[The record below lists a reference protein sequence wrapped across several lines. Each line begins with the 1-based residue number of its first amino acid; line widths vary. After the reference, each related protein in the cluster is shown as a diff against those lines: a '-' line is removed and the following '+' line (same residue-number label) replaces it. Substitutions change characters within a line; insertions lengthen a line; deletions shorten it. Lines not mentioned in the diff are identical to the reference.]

1 VTNITD
7 FGIFVEIEEG
17 IEGLVHIS
25 EISHERITSARD
37 IYSVGDVVSAVI
49 KNVDTASQKIGL
61 SIKDAKKASDEKSKK
76 QYINNNEKVVSN
88 LGDILSGIKF

>member
-1 VTNITD
+1 MTNITD

-25 EISHERITSARD
+25 EISHERIKSARD
-37 IYSVGDVVSAVI
+37 IYSVGDVVSSVVT
-49 KNVDTASQKIGL
+49 NVDIVSHKIGL
-61 SIKDAKKASDEKSKK
+61 SIKNLEKASDEKSKK

-88 LGDILSGIKF
+88 LGDMLTGIKV